1 MIIHTV
7 YEIGVAD
14 SKDRP
19 DTPCALNGL
28 NLHQYP
34 AGDVY
39 VFEQDPCS
47 DGPVG
52 FVVWKQVNSLGDHS
66 LFLGLNYPITVN
78 LKICDFQAPN
88 GTLVPFMR
96 KNCMYTSYRWFC
108 KTGSPH
114 IMRFNLQASEDELVG
129 AISLPRDGWNCVR

>member
-7 YEIGVAD
+7 YDIGVAHG
-14 SKDRP
+14 KDCL

-34 AGDVY
+34 AGAVY

-47 DGPVG
+47 NGPAG

-66 LFLGLNYPITVN
+66 LFLGLNYQITIN
-78 LKICDFQAPN
+78 LKICDCQAPD

-96 KNCMYTSYRWFC
+96 KNCFYTSYQWFSQNS
-108 KTGSPH
+108 KPSH
-114 IMRFNLQASEDELVG
+114 YALQPAG
-129 AISLPRDGWNCVR
+129 K